1 MASINAVDEEL
12 VDYIKTA
19 KLNTKAIFKRFEHR
33 AIKDFGHSAKLI
45 RLYYHLSKTDYYKN
59 YNCNFYIYTSP
70 LMKVNDQY
78 KLGYSTQTQSALK
91 DRYRTSVPNLDIIMY
106 IPGYIILE
114 YLILNHINIVNNRII
129 NDKGN
134 ASEIV
139 CLPLFTILAAVAE
152 IINNSTIVIEDDV
165 EEDEELEQLD
175 EEDYKIFDQ
184 LKVPNSVVMDEYV
197 VFIQKRNFYI
207 DMLNNYTSHVTVKQA
222 KLPNATLDQLIEDR
236 YDIWTVQ
243 SLRDYLNDKLKCKVD
258 SYASKIEMLA
268 VLDNYINVYNKD
280 NNFKHFNAYCGHQ
293 YSQQQLLDNF
303 GNIFSL
309 A

>member
-1 MASINAVDEEL
+1 MTTTNIVDKEL
-12 VDYIKTA
+12 LDYIKA
-19 KLNTKAIFKRFEHR
+19 ANLNTIAIFKRFEHQ
-33 AIKDFGHSAKLI
+33 AIKHFGYGPKLA
-45 RLYYHLSKTDYYKN
+45 RLYYHLSKTTYYDD

-70 LMKVNDQY
+70 IMKVANQY
-78 KLGYSTQTQSALK
+78 KLGYSTQTQQELRN
-91 DRYRTSVPNLDIIMY
+91 RYRTSVPNLDLIMY

-114 YLILNHINIVNNRII
+114 YLILNHINIVNNRVI

-134 ASEIV
+134 RSEIV
-139 CLPLFTILAAVAE
+139 KLPLFTILTIITK
-152 IINNSTIVIEDDV
+152 IINDSTNEI
-165 EEDEELEQLD
+165 EDEEESG
-175 EEDYKIFDQ
+175 EENEEEEVDYQTFDQ
-184 LKVPNSVVMDEYV
+184 LKVPDSLVTNDYFVYV
-197 VFIQKRNFYI
+197 KKRNFYI

-236 YDIWTVQ
+236 YDVWTVQ

-268 VLDNYINVYNKD
+268 MLDNYINVYNKD
-280 NNFKHFNAYCGHQ
+280 NNFKHFNAYCGHMFTK
-293 YSQQQLLDNF
+293 QQLLNNF